1 LSRRILVACA
11 SCGYLFVVLFFA
23 ALLTCHW
30 IPPMAPDWP
39 AERVA
44 AFYTDHAD
52 AIRAGLVLMLFGAV
66 VTAPFVAALS
76 TLIRRIDPRLGPL
89 AAIQVVC
96 GAANVAAIF
105 VPVLMFT
112 ATAYRPDRSPDITM
126 ALNDL
131 AWISLVM
138 NAFPAIGQ
146 AVVVGV
152 AILADK
158 RPEPLLPRWS
168 AYLNFWMA
176 FLFAPSCL
184 LTFFKTGPFAW
195 NGILSF
201 WVAAGAFGAWFLVM
215 TYLMVRA
222 AARTDDEERTL
233 LAAVEPA
240 A

>member
-1 LSRRILVACA
+1 MSRRILIACA
-11 SCGYLFVVLFFA
+11 SCGYLFVALFFA
-23 ALLTCHW
+23 ALLICHW
-30 IPPMAPDWP
+30 IPPMAPSWP
-39 AERVA
+39 AQRVA
-44 AFYTDHAD
+44 AFYVDHANS
-52 AIRAGLVLMLFGAV
+52 IRTGLVLMLAGAV

-76 TLIRRIDPRLGPL
+76 SFIRRIDPRLAPL
-89 AAIQVVC
+89 AATQLVC

-105 VPVLMFT
+105 VPVLLFT

-131 AWISLVM
+131 GWIVLVM

-158 RPEPLLPRWS
+158 RPVPLLPRWS

-201 WVAAGAFGAWFLVM
+201 WVAAGAFGTWFLVM

-222 AARTDDEERTL
+222 AARVDDDR
-233 LAAVEPA
+233 APAVLEPA

>member
-1 LSRRILVACA
+1 MSRRILVASA
-11 SCGYLFVVLFFA
+11 SCGYLFVALFFA
-23 ALLTCHW
+23 ALVTCHW
-30 IPPMAPDWP
+30 IPPMAPSWS

-44 AFYTDHAD
+44 AFYTEHATS
-52 AIRAGLVLMLFGAV
+52 IRAGLVLMLAGAV

-76 TLIRRIDPRLGPL
+76 SLIRRIDPRLAPL
-89 AAIQVVC
+89 AATQLVC

-105 VPVLMFT
+105 VPVLLFT

-131 AWISLVM
+131 AWITLVM

-158 RPEPLLPRWS
+158 RPTPLLPRWS

-176 FLFAPSCL
+176 FLFAPSVL

-215 TYLMVRA
+215 TYLLVRA
-222 AARTDDEERTL
+222 ANRMDDDRA
-233 LAAVEPA
+233 AAVLEPA

>member
-1 LSRRILVACA
+1 MSRRVLTACA
-11 SCGYLFVVLFFA
+11 SCGYLFVALFFA
-23 ALLTCHW
+23 ALLVCHW
-30 IPPMAPDWP
+30 IPPMVPSWSATQ
-39 AERVA
+39 VA
-44 AFYTDHAD
+44 TFYADHVNS
-52 AIRAGLVLMLFGAV
+52 IRAGLVLMLFGAV

-76 TLIRRIDPRLGPL
+76 SLIRRIDPRLAPL
-89 AAIQVVC
+89 AAAQLVC

-105 VPVLMFT
+105 VPVLIFT

-126 ALNDL
+126 ALNDV
-131 AWISLVM
+131 AWIALVM

-152 AILADK
+152 AILADR
-158 RPEPLLPRWS
+158 RPVPLLPRWS

-176 FLFAPSCL
+176 FLFAPSVL

-215 TYLMVRA
+215 TYLLVRA
-222 AARTDDEERTL
+222 AARADGERVPAVL
-233 LAAVEPA
+233 EYAA
-240 A
+240 